1 MRKRMTVNVEV
12 KIDVA
17 LCLIGIAAILDIFF

>member
-1 MRKRMTVNVEV
+1 MKVAVKVEV

-17 LCLIGIAAILDIFF
+17 LCIFALAVLVSAIVT